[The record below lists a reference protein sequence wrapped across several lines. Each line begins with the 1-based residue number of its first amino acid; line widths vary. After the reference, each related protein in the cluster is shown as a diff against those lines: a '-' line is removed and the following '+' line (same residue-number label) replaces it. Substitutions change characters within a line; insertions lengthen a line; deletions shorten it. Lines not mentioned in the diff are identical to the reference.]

1 MGQQDSWAVCHWL
14 QRDLWCEDG
23 ARFLNSGADPIV
35 VGCPDVLSTPICK
48 LQGRNRNSK
57 EQESFMFLHDDSK
70 NHKELQTE
78 GQNIA
83 AKSLL
88 DC

>member
-1 MGQQDSWAVCHWL
+1 MRPSAG
-14 QRDLWCEDG
+14 
-23 ARFLNSGADPIV
+23 PIM
-35 VGCPDVLSTPICK
+35 VGCPDVLSTPISK
-48 LQGRNRNSK
+48 LQGRNRHSK

-70 NHKELQTE
+70 NHKAATE